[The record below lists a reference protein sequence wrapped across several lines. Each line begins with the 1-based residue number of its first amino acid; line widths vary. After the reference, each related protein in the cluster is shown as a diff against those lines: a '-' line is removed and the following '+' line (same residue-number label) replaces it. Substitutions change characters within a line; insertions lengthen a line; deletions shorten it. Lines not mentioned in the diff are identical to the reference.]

1 MEHADAPELAE
12 PRLEPRPG
20 SVPGVASGPGRTP
33 APAPGDGQAA
43 APGAS
48 SVGWGSRQMPPSAL
62 LALQRSAGNT
72 ATLALLQRQ
81 GLQPGGSGRYPLVV
95 QRNGGGVTPSV
106 KHTYTFPEVP
116 LAKKDAGYVEVSA
129 AVVGSI
135 DYEVTPAPPGGPT
148 PPTPTALPPTPTAGP
163 TPLPSPGGPAVKGS
177 SGTASSAEGDKY
189 QAEVGLEWEKRATGL
204 FEGMT
209 PKAKFGGEAN
219 ADGGKLGVEMS
230 MEGQTFEPKFGFTLA
245 EMDADKGIKFA
256 TIEVGV
262 DWKIREWEST
272 ASDGAKL
279 KITPKATLKV
289 AIEPNYERIFLYLVE
304 QGGAA
309 VAAEALV
316 AGGII
321 FIGAFTIVGFLIT
334 LGEGAAYAQ
343 AIDDAGAA
351 REQLVRGFVVGATG
365 QDAAGDDKFTAKG
378 GELGRQWRSD
388 LKSGKRGG
396 VPVPLSVIDEKSKE
410 NQSKIETSAK
420 QAANQVMHNALIVR
434 YWDIHYIQRNVP
446 WAEID
451 SIYSMLM
458 EGQGFGKPQPQEGKN
473 YKLQEGELGLPE

>member
-1 MEHADAPELAE
+1 MHHAAMERAHAPELAE
-12 PRLEPRPG
+12 PRPG
-20 SVPGVASGPGRTP
+20 SIPGTASGPGRTP
-33 APAPGDGQAA
+33 APAPGEGPAA
-43 APGAS
+43 APVAA
-48 SVGWGSRQMPPSAL
+48 SVGWGTRQLPPSAL

-81 GLQPGGSGRYPLVV
+81 GIRPGRPGTFPPVV
-95 QRNGGGVTPSV
+95 QRNGVATPSI
-106 KHTYTFPEVP
+106 KHTYTFPELP
-116 LAKKDAGYVEVSA
+116 LAKRDAGYVEVSA

-135 DYEVTPAPPGGPT
+135 DYEVTAPPPAGAA
-148 PPTPTALPPTPTAGP
+148 PPTPAAPPPTPAAGP
-163 TPLPSPGGPAVKGS
+163 TPLPSPGGPEVKS
-177 SGTASSAEGDKY
+177 SGGVSASAEGLKY
-189 QAEVGLEWEKRATGL
+189 QAEVGLEWEKRATGI

-219 ADGGKLGVEMS
+219 ADSGKLGVEMS
-230 MEGQTFEPKFGFTLA
+230 MEGKNLEPKFGFTLA
-245 EMDADKGIKFA
+245 EIDAQKGIKFA
-256 TIEVGV
+256 TLEAGV
-262 DWKIREWEST
+262 DWKIREWEYT

-289 AIEPNYERIFLYLVE
+289 AIQPNYERIFIYLVE
-304 QGGAA
+304 QGGAT
-309 VAAEALV
+309 VAAEALL
-316 AGGII
+316 AGGMI

-334 LGEGAAYAQ
+334 LGEGSAYAQ
-343 AIDDAGAA
+343 AIDDAGIA

-365 QDAAGDDKFTAKG
+365 QDMTADDKFTGKG
-378 GELGRQWRSD
+378 NQLGRQWREE

-420 QAANQVMHNALIVR
+420 QAANQVMHNALVVR
-434 YWDIHYIQRNVP
+434 YWEIHYIQRNVP

-451 SIYSMLM
+451 SIYTMLM